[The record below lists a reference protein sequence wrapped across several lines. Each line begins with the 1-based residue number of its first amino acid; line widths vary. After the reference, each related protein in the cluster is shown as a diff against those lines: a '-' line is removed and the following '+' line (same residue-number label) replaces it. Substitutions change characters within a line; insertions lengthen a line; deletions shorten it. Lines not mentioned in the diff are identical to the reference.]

1 MSKRIR
7 IEDNDIYVQ
16 SERHH
21 SSKESDEHVYS
32 LWVYG
37 EQTFCELTSNDVL
50 EIIACLQHAL
60 EVNEK
65 GGSK

>member
-1 MSKRIR
+1 MNKRNR

-21 SSKESDEHVYS
+21 SSKESDNFVYS

-37 EQTFCELTSNDVL
+37 EQTFCELPASDIHEV
-50 EIIACLQHAL
+50 IACLQHAL
-60 EVNEK
+60 EVNEE
-65 GGSK
+65 GGTR